1 MKKYLYVKRAMDI
14 LISFFLLLFLLPI
27 FLLTAVAIYMD
38 SPGPVI
44 FRQVRL
50 GKNGTEF
57 VLYKFRSMQVGAE
70 NVGTKQ
76 YSFENDPR
84 VTRVGKIIR
93 KCSIDELPQL
103 FNILR
108 GDMSLIGF
116 RPPLIYHPWTYEKY
130 SEYQR
135 KMFTLRPG
143 VTGWAQVHG
152 RKTIDWEQRIEMN
165 IWYAEHVSFWL
176 DMKILLMTVRVLFDF
191 KDNVNTKTTV

>member
-1 MKKYLYVKRAMDI
+1 MRYEKI
-14 LISFFLLLFLLPI
+14 LVRQTSNGYPHFFLS
-27 FLLTAVAIYMD
+27 
-38 SPGPVI
+38 SPYFI
-44 FRQVRL
+44 AYFFA
-50 GKNGTEF
+50 N
-57 VLYKFRSMQVGAE
+57 
-70 NVGTKQ
+70 
-76 YSFENDPR
+76 
-84 VTRVGKIIR
+84 
-93 KCSIDELPQL
+93 
-103 FNILR
+103 